1 MNALIIA
8 AYGLYLVM
16 VGFNQN
22 SKQLLDYIERD
33 AGGFFP
39 WAVSIAVL
47 SVAYNNQYAKK
58 VVEPFIVLATV
69 TFILKNFTKLQNEYN
84 KINQSSKGK

>member
-8 AYGLYLVM
+8 AYGVYLVM

-22 SKQLLDYIERD
+22 SKKLLDYVENDI
-33 AGGFFP
+33 GGFFP

-47 SVAYNNQYAKK
+47 TVAYNSKYTKK

-69 TFILKNFTKLQNEYN
+69 TFILKNFTALQSEYN
-84 KINQSSKGK
+84 RINLSSKGK

>member
-8 AYGLYLVM
+8 AYGLYLIM

-22 SKQLLDYIERD
+22 SKKLLGYIEND
-33 AGGFFP
+33 IGGFFP

-47 SVAYNNQYAKK
+47 AVAYNSEYTKK

-84 KINQSSKGK
+84 RINQSSKGK